1 MTAPDPS
8 PAAAI
13 VDLAMLQMLIDAIPV
28 SIYFKDLRGRFV
40 RVNREHHRLLGL
52 DDPAKVI
59 GQTDFDFF
67 TEAHSRQTCAEELE
81 VIRTGRPIVDQE
93 EKITCL
99 DGREAWM
106 STTKFPWRE
115 SDGTIVG
122 TIGLAREISR
132 LNIAEEK
139 LVEERN
145 LLHQIIDLLPSRIYV
160 KDRESRYL
168 INNRAHLRSLGV
180 ERQEDALG
188 RTAADFY
195 SVARADQARAD
206 DRQVFSSGVP
216 ILDQEK
222 SDFGPEG
229 RTRWSLTA
237 KVPLRDVRQEI
248 VGLVGISHDITDRK
262 RAEAEL
268 RLRSAEMEADL
279 QLARRTQEALL
290 PRDYPI
296 FPSGVPPEMRT
307 LHFAHRYVAASTLGG
322 DFLDVIRVSDTEAG
336 LAVCDVMGH
345 GVRASLIT
353 AMIRGLIEQTHGA
366 AHDPGAFLKELNR
379 RLVPILRQSGLPG
392 FVSMIYAVID
402 TAAGEVRWANAGHP
416 PAFLLRREAGR
427 VERLASADPEPA
439 TGLLEDFV
447 YSSCQRKF
455 AAGDAL
461 LLFTD
466 GLFEATAED
475 GAMLG
480 EEGLQEMVE
489 RDLALP
495 GGQLIDR
502 LVEEVLR
509 FSGRTEFGD
518 DICVLLAEATDVPVN
533 LPLNYEI

>member
-279 QLARRTQEALL
+279 QLARRT
-290 PRDYPI
+290 
-296 FPSGVPPEMRT
+296 
-307 LHFAHRYVAASTLGG
+307 
-322 DFLDVIRVSDTEAG
+322 
-336 LAVCDVMGH
+336 
-345 GVRASLIT
+345 
-353 AMIRGLIEQTHGA
+353 
-366 AHDPGAFLKELNR
+366 
-379 RLVPILRQSGLPG
+379 
-392 FVSMIYAVID
+392 
-402 TAAGEVRWANAGHP
+402 
-416 PAFLLRREAGR
+416 
-427 VERLASADPEPA
+427 
-439 TGLLEDFV
+439 
-447 YSSCQRKF
+447 
-455 AAGDAL
+455 
-461 LLFTD
+461 
-466 GLFEATAED
+466 
-475 GAMLG
+475 
-480 EEGLQEMVE
+480 
-489 RDLALP
+489 
-495 GGQLIDR
+495 
-502 LVEEVLR
+502 
-509 FSGRTEFGD
+509 
-518 DICVLLAEATDVPVN
+518 
-533 LPLNYEI
+533 